1 MQRGTKQMQSIIY
14 AATGCGYCVQVID
27 GGEVVYEYT
36 AGNHQKESQAVID
49 PSSPRAVKH
58 GQLKRWARQTAG
70 EIASEQGIPATRIEY
85 DTDLEAVIIEQDEG
99 WGRS

>member
-1 MQRGTKQMQSIIY
+1 MQKGTKRMRSVIY

-58 GQLKRWARQTAG
+58 GQLKRWARQTAC
-70 EIASEQGIPATRIEY
+70 EIANERGIPATLIEY
-85 DTDLEAVIIEQDEG
+85 GADLEAQFKDQDEP
-99 WGRS
+99 

>member
-1 MQRGTKQMQSIIY
+1 MRNVIY

-27 GGEVVYEYT
+27 GGDVIYEYT

-58 GQLKRWARQTAG
+58 GQLKRWAKQTAG
-70 EIASEQGIPATRIEY
+70 EVANERGIPAKRIEY
-85 DTDLEAVIIEQDEG
+85 DADLEAAIREQDEG
-99 WGRS
+99 WERS